1 MKETQQR
8 QQWIV
13 LMQNVMSAVEI
24 DFAMTITQAF

>member
-24 DFAMTITQAF
+24 DFAMTITQTF